1 MKVYL
6 DDRPLSVTPGSIAEA
21 LVAGRDA
28 AEAGGRL
35 VIEVHA
41 DGEPIDPALLD
52 APPSDDAGISELKL
66 ISTLPGPFLRVTL
79 LDAIDLLIETRRA
92 QAHAVE
98 SFQTGHI
105 EDGVPALQNA
115 LGSWTLIRD
124 VVEKAASL
132 GTFDP
137 SAVVV
142 TGPDGSTR
150 TGATYIDGL
159 AHDFDAVRRA
169 LEVQDFTALADVLE
183 GDLDAQAEHWLRYLA
198 ALADVVSPEESA

>member
-6 DDRPLSVTPGSIAEA
+6 DDQPLSVTPGSVAEA

-28 AEAGGRL
+28 AEATGRL

-41 DGEPIDPALLD
+41 DGSPIDPAMLD
-52 APPSDDAGISELKL
+52 QPPTDHAGIAELKL
-66 ISTLPGPFLRVTL
+66 ISTPPGPFLRVTL
-79 LDAIDLLIETRRA
+79 LDAVDLLAEIKKA
-92 QAHAVE
+92 QTVAVE
-98 SFQTGHI
+98 KFQTGHI

-124 VVEKAASL
+124 VVEKASAL
-132 GTFDP
+132 GTIDP
-137 SAVVV
+137 STVVV
-142 TGPDGSTR
+142 ETKDGTR

-169 LEVQDFTALADVLE
+169 LEIQDFTALADVLE
-183 GDLDAQAEHWLRYLA
+183 SDLDAQADHWMTFLS
-198 ALADVVSPEESA
+198 ALARAVSPEDAD